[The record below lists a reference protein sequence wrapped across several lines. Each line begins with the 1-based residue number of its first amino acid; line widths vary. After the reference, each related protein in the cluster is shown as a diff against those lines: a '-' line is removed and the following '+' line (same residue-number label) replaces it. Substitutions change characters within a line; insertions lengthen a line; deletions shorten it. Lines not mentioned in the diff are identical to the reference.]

1 MAEEETIVITKRDLR
16 DPKVEDMLMAH
27 QAARRQLTPAER
39 APVETAFW
47 LNPVFYTAAAGLA
60 GAFLAWALFEPFIT
74 SPGSSEER
82 GSGILMMLV
91 AVPAMIGLFVGLIEG
106 IMSRN
111 FLKAMRCGGIGVG
124 IGLVWGIVGTMIGG
138 FAMNLVKAFGLPFF
152 LRNIPSEQPN
162 PADPLAF
169 LTPGILF
176 VLISARAMAWT
187 IVGAG
192 MGVGPG
198 IALKSKKLL
207 LNGMVGGLLGGFLGG
222 LLFDPIGFSLTK
234 LGFADSGGTS
244 RMIGFCI
251 IGLMVGVFTGLVENL
266 TKDAWLIMKTGPLR
280 GKQFV
285 IYHNP
290 TIIGSSPKCDVYIFK
305 DPAVEPHHA
314 EIKQVGSKFEV
325 IDKNSPQGVFVN
337 SQRVARKVLEKGD
350 VIIIGES
357 LLEFQQKERS

>member
-1 MAEEETIVITKRDLR
+1 MADEETIVITKRDLR

-27 QAARRQLTPAER
+27 QAARRQLSPAER
-39 APVETAFW
+39 APVQTAIW
-47 LNPVFYTAAAGLA
+47 LNPVFYTACAGLA
-60 GAFLAWALFEPFIT
+60 GAFIAWAIFEPFIT
-74 SPGSSEER
+74 TPGSKEER
-82 GSGILMMLV
+82 GGGILMMLV
-91 AVPAMIGLFVGLIEG
+91 AVPAMIGLCVGLIEG

-111 FLKAMRCGGIGVG
+111 FVKAMRCGGIGVG

-138 FAMNLVKAFGLPFF
+138 MAMNLVQAFGLPFF
-152 LRNIPSEQPN
+152 LTNAPKPD
-162 PADPLAF
+162 PADPLGF
-169 LTPGILF
+169 ITPGVLF

-198 IALKSKKLL
+198 IALKSKKLF
-207 LNGMVGGLLGGFLGG
+207 LNGIVGGLLGGFLGG
-222 LLFDPIGFSLTK
+222 LVFDPIGFSLTK
-234 LGFADSGGTS
+234 LGYLDSGGTS
-244 RMIGFCI
+244 RMIGFCT
-251 IGLMVGVFTGLVENL
+251 IGMMVGVFIGLVENL
-266 TKDAWLIMKTGPLR
+266 TKDAWLVMKTGPLR

-337 SQRVARKVLEKGD
+337 SQRITRKVLEKGD
-350 VIIIGES
+350 IIIIGES
-357 LLEFQQKERS
+357 LLEFQQKDRA